1 MSYSSNPTTNKSW
14 PIQRRRWVRV
24 PIDVR
29 VRLRYDRDGTQQLCH
44 CRSFDISEGG
54 IGLMSTYE
62 LESGQVVEL
71 EFSLPETTAPLELRA
86 VTRSKVGFRLGCE
99 FVLPA
104 DKRKAE
110 IARYGIAHRS
120 IPE

>member
-1 MSYSSNPTTNKSW
+1 
-14 PIQRRRWVRV
+14 
-24 PIDVR
+24 
-29 VRLRYDRDGTQQLCH
+29 
-44 CRSFDISEGG
+44 
-54 IGLMSTYE
+54 MSTYE